1 VDEQLFVFLAFLR
14 KAMFLGIHPDI
25 FHVVGKI
32 VFISYP
38 MVHKSCLPD
47 GLAFFLL
54 MKSVDIFESILQL
67 KTKAIIRFEV
77 ASPMVG
83 PPYVAALW
91 S

>member
-1 VDEQLFVFLAFLR
+1 MDEQLFVFLAFLR

-25 FHVVGKI
+25 FDVVGKI

-47 GLAFFLL
+47 GLAFF
-54 MKSVDIFESILQL
+54 
-67 KTKAIIRFEV
+67 FEV

-83 PPYVAALW
+83 PPYAAALW
-91 S
+91 F

>member
-38 MVHKSCLPD
+38 MV
-47 GLAFFLL
+47 
-54 MKSVDIFESILQL
+54 Q
-67 KTKAIIRFEV
+67 TKAIIRFEV